1 MKLSYLN
8 RADWFLYNDELYI
21 VGSEKKYYRYDESTD
36 IQVFDV
42 LNGSVIFLDEDTE
55 VEKFQFGL
63 ISKLMSKLF

>member
-1 MKLSYLN
+1 MRLSNLN

-21 VGSEKKYYRYDESTD
+21 VGSEKKYYRYDELTD